1 MSKTKR
7 AFPSKAD
14 VLARTPD
21 PAVRDLLH
29 HMELV
34 GIETPFDR
42 FDAQKPHC
50 GFGLD
55 GTCCKNCHMGP
66 VLFALEARGLRGR
79 AARDRARAYLDLVG
93 LGDCYDRHPHQLS
106 GGMKQRVAIAR
117 ALAVE
122 PSVLFMDEPFGALDT
137 FTRLR
142 LQDEVLRLWQ
152 ARGPTV
158 VFVTHDL
165 DEAIYLG
172 GKVILMAPNPGRIR
186 RIVPVELPRPCNRT
200 DSVFA
205 VYRRE
210 LFEEFQLVHQERRR
224 RGCTIQPHCRLA
236 RPRVSSPGSNRTS
249 PWWPQRCCPSRPQA
263 RSGSHRRTRQ
273 HETSVV
279 PSSDR
284 RPR

>member
-1 MSKTKR
+1 MPQVFRKVAR
-7 AFPSKAD
+7 AFLPTASLM
-14 VLARTPD
+14 V
-21 PAVRDLLH
+21 
-29 HMELV
+29 
-34 GIETPFDR
+34 
-42 FDAQKPHC
+42 C
-50 GFGLD
+50 
-55 GTCCKNCHMGP
+55 
-66 VLFALEARGLRGR
+66 LRGR
-79 AARDRARAYLDLVG
+79 AARDKARAYLDLVG

-152 ARGPTV
+152 ERRPTV

-186 RIVPVELPRPCNRT
+186 RIVSVELPRPCDRT
-200 DSVFA
+200 ESVFA

-210 LFEEFQLVHQERRR
+210 LFEEFQLVHQESMEYQ
-224 RGCTIQPHCRLA
+224 I
-236 RPRVSSPGSNRTS
+236 
-249 PWWPQRCCPSRPQA
+249 
-263 RSGSHRRTRQ
+263 
-273 HETSVV
+273 
-279 PSSDR
+279 
-284 RPR
+284 